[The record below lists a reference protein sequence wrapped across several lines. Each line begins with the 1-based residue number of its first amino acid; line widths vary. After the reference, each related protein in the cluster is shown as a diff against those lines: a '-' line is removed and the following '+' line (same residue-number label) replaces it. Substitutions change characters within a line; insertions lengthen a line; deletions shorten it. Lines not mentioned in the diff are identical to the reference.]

1 FFSSCSRSPLYLR
14 SFPTRRSS
22 DLTHNV
28 FWVVFIRVP
37 EVHFSQPVGFVC
49 DFVGETKVVEGFHRA
64 SLNAVGLT
72 QHKTTFA
79 TLNKA
84 CVYIRVGRQG
94 GCRGHAGRPGAN
106 DHHVHGVWKFI
117 RAIQTDSRCW
127 LDARLS
133 GDISV
138 MVKLHDL
145 TPVRLATF
153 QETEVA
159 LYSNMVFN

>member
-1 FFSSCSRSPLYLR
+1 
-14 SFPTRRSS
+14 
-22 DLTHNV
+22 THNV
-28 FWVVFIRVP
+28 FWVVFIWVP
-37 EVHFSQPVGFVC
+37 EVHFSQPVGFVR
-49 DFVGETKVVEGFHRA
+49 DFVSEAEVVEGLDGA
-64 SLNAVGLT
+64 SLNAVGLSE
-72 QHKTTFA
+72 HETTFA
-79 TLNKA
+79 TLNEA
-84 CVYIRVGRQG
+84 SVYIRVGRQG
-94 GCRGHAGRPGAN
+94 SCRGHAGRAGTN